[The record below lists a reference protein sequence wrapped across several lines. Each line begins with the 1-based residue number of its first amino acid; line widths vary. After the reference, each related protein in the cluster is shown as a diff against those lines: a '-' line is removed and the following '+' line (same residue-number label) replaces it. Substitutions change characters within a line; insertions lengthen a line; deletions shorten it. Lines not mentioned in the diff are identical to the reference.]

1 MTPAERL
8 RLADEYEHR
17 GPAARRR
24 RPGPPR
30 ASVGRRRARRTRA
43 QTPLSF
49 AALLAD
55 VIPRL
60 DRAGVPYMVTG
71 SLASSYYGE
80 PRSTRDLD
88 IVIDP
93 DAASLER
100 LVDELVEG
108 RFYVDRDAAL
118 EALHDRSQFNAMDA
132 DATKIDFVIRKDRPF
147 SVEEFG
153 RRERVDLLGTPAFVA
168 TAEDVV
174 LSKLEWAVETDSDRQ
189 LSDAAAI
196 LAIDDDLDLAYIDR
210 WAAVL
215 GVTDAWRILQS
226 ELD

>member
-1 MTPAERL
+1 MSRPADTSPETHRRQVERYRSMTPAERL
-8 RLADEYEHR
+8 RLADEMSTEVQQLADAGRAHR
-17 GPAARRR
+17 ERVPDDVGHAA
-24 RPGPPR
+24 P
-30 ASVGRRRARRTRA
+30 VA
-43 QTPLSF
+43 QPPLSF

-153 RRERVDLLGTPAFVA
+153 RRERADLSGHRRSSPRPKTSCCPSSSGPSKRTP
-168 TAEDVV
+168 TA
-174 LSKLEWAVETDSDRQ
+174 S
-189 LSDAAAI
+189 
-196 LAIDDDLDLAYIDR
+196 
-210 WAAVL
+210 
-215 GVTDAWRILQS
+215 
-226 ELD
+226 

>member
-1 MTPAERL
+1 M
-8 RLADEYEHR
+8 
-17 GPAARRR
+17 
-24 RPGPPR
+24 
-30 ASVGRRRARRTRA
+30 
-43 QTPLSF
+43 SF

-71 SLASSYYGE
+71 SLASSYHGE

-88 IVIDP
+88 MVIDP
-93 DAASLER
+93 DSASVER
-100 LVDELVEG
+100 LVDELIAG
-108 RFYVDRDAAL
+108 RFYVDRDAAF
-118 EALHDRSQFNAMDA
+118 EALGARSQFNAIDPEGV
-132 DATKIDFVIRKDRPF
+132 TIDFVVRKDRSF
-147 SVEEFG
+147 SVEEFA
-153 RRERVDLLGTPAFVA
+153 RRKQADLLGTTAFVA

-174 LSKLEWAVETDSDRQ
+174 LSKLEWGVETDSDRQ

-215 GVTDAWRILQS
+215 GVTDAWHEIQS
-226 ELD
+226 DTGSAT

>member
-1 MTPAERL
+1 M
-8 RLADEYEHR
+8 
-17 GPAARRR
+17 
-24 RPGPPR
+24 
-30 ASVGRRRARRTRA
+30 
-43 QTPLSF
+43 SF

-132 DATKIDFVIRKDRPF
+132 DATKIDFVIRRIVR
-147 SVEEFG
+147 SRSRSSA
-153 RRERVDLLGTPAFVA
+153 RRERADLLGTPAFVA

-196 LAIDDDLDLAYIDR
+196 LAIDDGLDLAYIDR

-215 GVTDAWRILQS
+215 GVIDVGVRSSDTDRDVSIGASSRGGGDLRGTLTGAARGPAYALTSGLYLIR
-226 ELD
+226 